1 MHLNCQQEI
10 SLAHVDVEFFQRYQ
24 ELSGCSFF
32 ISNNAIVMPD
42 RRFRREVC
50 VQKEVRLGRMSE
62 KGKAMLNILQLRLLT
77 PTYLYALYV
86 REKVIST

>member
-62 KGKAMLNILQLRLLT
+62 KGKAIYILQLQLMK
-77 PTYLYALYV
+77 PTYLYALYI
-86 REKVIST
+86 REKIICT